1 MSERLIGQDGDD
13 RRTPDQRLLAAER
26 MFFLDIEMS
35 RVGVRLMRQS
45 GLNFN
50 AVTERARRSGDP
62 GNAGGGMARKST

>member
-1 MSERLIGQDGDD
+1 
-13 RRTPDQRLLAAER
+13 